1 MYTVDSYQGEEN
13 EVILLSLVRGNPDS
27 SVGFLRSKNRVVVAL
42 SRAQRGL
49 YVFGNALT
57 VAGQEGDNGSREKL
71 WLPILLH
78 LLDEK
83 RYGSN
88 LPIVCSKHQIT
99 TNISEP
105 EHWEELSGGCDKDC
119 GGMLPCG
126 HLCPHKCHPTPHEQ
140 ILCKE
145 PCENILA
152 CGHGCS
158 TNCGIVCRCDE
169 CRVLCRLQELELES
183 TSKETFGD
191 DREGKDVSQNSPPKQ
206 RQRSPEKFFSEP
218 SSRPMTAN
226 QQIARNIFYTP
237 FTSDTSNQSSDS
249 ITPYTFA
256 SSPTKRE
263 LLPEEGRQA
272 WDTWD
277 PVRSDKVINQERLE
291 RDKLVNDNKPNP
303 EDLVFKE
310 THKPVR
316 FENGK
321 RIVGP
326 KIQNVIPRLS
336 SSNEVSSGEDAM
348 INRSNSVP
356 SHSNGIRRRV
366 HDFTGSNGV
375 SYGIN
380 EDVQSLNGLDSGSN
394 GVSNGSNGNVQTV
407 DGFNGSNNDCIS
419 NSDEITPS
427 TDSQTKILHLSND
440 DFDFLEGF

>member
-57 VAGQEGDNGSREKL
+57 IAGQEGDNGSRENL

-126 HLCPHKCHPTPHEQ
+126 HLCPHKCHPTPHDQ

-145 PCENILA
+145 PCEKILP
-152 CGHGCS
+152 CDHGCS
-158 TNCGIVCRCDE
+158 TNCGDICRCDE
-169 CRVLCRLQELELES
+169 CRVSSRLQDLELES
-183 TSKETFGD
+183 TSEEAFSD
-191 DREGKDVSQNSPPKQ
+191 DRKGKGPSQDTPPNQ
-206 RQRSPEKFFSEP
+206 RQRSPQKFFSEP

-237 FTSDTSNQSSDS
+237 FISDISNQSSGS
-249 ITPYTFA
+249 GTPYTFA
-256 SSPTKRE
+256 PSPTKRG

-272 WDTWD
+272 WSTWD
-277 PVRSDKVINQERLE
+277 PVHSDKVINQERLE
-291 RDKLVNDNKPNP
+291 RERLENENKPNP
-303 EDLVFKE
+303 EDLVFEE

-326 KIQNVIPRLS
+326 KVQKVIPRLL
-336 SSNEVSSGEDAM
+336 SSNEVSSDEKVMTDK
-348 INRSNSVP
+348 
-356 SHSNGIRRRV
+356 
-366 HDFTGSNGV
+366 SNGV
-375 SYGIN
+375 SSHNSRIRRCGN
-380 EDVQSLNGLDSGSN
+380 ELTGSN
-394 GVSNGSNGNVQTV
+394 EISNGNNENVQSINGV
-407 DGFNGSNNDCIS
+407 NGSNNDYIS
-419 NSDEITPS
+419 NHDEITPS
-427 TDSQTKILHLSND
+427 EGLQTEILQLSND
-440 DFDFLEGF
+440 DFDFLESL